1 MVYIITVERIIK
13 VTSDAINLER
23 ARLMSLARKLE
34 KSACRDYSISTNIF
48 SDLLIAPNLPNS
60 ILGYFHEK
68 YRIIVLSEDLLEFD
82 ESSRDNILKHE
93 LSHALE
99 YALDGATGHGNR
111 FKAFTAYFG
120 TDKDFEKAKVEKAAL
135 DKNKVKTKVE
145 KLLALSSSPFENEAL
160 QALLKAQKMMIENHI
175 ETQNKEEKLF
185 FVELYESGRTPHY
198 ISSILDF
205 ISFATGVF
213 IVRSTKSGKSVST
226 CYGSLD
232 EVEFSIYLFDYILSE
247 SDNEVKKSKK
257 KGINI
262 TKNSFIMGAMPEMK
276 KKLKT
281 LSENTEN
288 ALAIIRDENRI
299 LSKKLVFTNTRLR
312 TQKHSAS
319 IQDYNSFKIGKNF
332 GESLPL
338 PQKIDRKKLNG

>member
-1 MVYIITVERIIK
+1 
-13 VTSDAINLER
+13 
-23 ARLMSLARKLE
+23 
-34 KSACRDYSISTNIF
+34 
-48 SDLLIAPNLPNS
+48 
-60 ILGYFHEK
+60 
-68 YRIIVLSEDLLEFD
+68 
-82 ESSRDNILKHE
+82 
-93 LSHALE
+93 
-99 YALDGATGHGNR
+99 
-111 FKAFTAYFG
+111 
-120 TDKDFEKAKVEKAAL
+120 
-135 DKNKVKTKVE
+135 
-145 KLLALSSSPFENEAL
+145 
-160 QALLKAQKMMIENHI
+160 MIENHI

-288 ALAIIRDENRI
+288 ALSIIRDENRI